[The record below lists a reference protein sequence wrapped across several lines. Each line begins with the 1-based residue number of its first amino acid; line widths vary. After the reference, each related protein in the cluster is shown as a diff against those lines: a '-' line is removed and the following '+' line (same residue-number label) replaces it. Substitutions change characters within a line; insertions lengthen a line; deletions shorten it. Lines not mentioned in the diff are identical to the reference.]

1 MPFSISDF
9 RSQGLSG
16 GGARP
21 NLFEVQITKVGQGAL
36 TADLQG
42 KNFTFLCKGAAI
54 PAQTIGTIDV
64 AYFGRT
70 IKVPGNKVFDN
81 WTVTVTNDEDFSL
94 RNAIENWMATMNS
107 HQGNLSVVA
116 PNDLLGEAVV
126 RQFSRAGATI
136 GTWEFKIIFP
146 VNVSEIALDWATND
160 TIEEFTIEWAYD
172 YWLHSPAAVA

>member
-54 PAQTIGTIDV
+54 PAQTIGTILV
-64 AYFGRT
+64 ELLKFQ
-70 IKVPGNKVFDN
+70 
-81 WTVTVTNDEDFSL
+81 
-94 RNAIENWMATMNS
+94 ATRFLTTG
-107 HQGNLSVVA
+107 QL
-116 PNDLLGEAVV
+116 
-126 RQFSRAGATI
+126 Q
-136 GTWEFKIIFP
+136 
-146 VNVSEIALDWATND
+146 
-160 TIEEFTIEWAYD
+160 
-172 YWLHSPAAVA
+172 